1 MAKEGSFSISNIKVV
16 FVLNTP
22 RPEEKENE
30 HIKENEHTKDNEICI
45 RHVLDAISNALFG
58 IYNNVPT
65 IKELWEMLE
74 SIYLQKDVASKK
86 FIVSQFNSY
95 KMNDSRSIME

>member
-22 RPEEKENE
+22 RPEE
-30 HIKENEHTKDNEICI
+30 KENEHTKDNEICI